1 MKDLWLKTK
10 WLILQ
15 GKPFIHYL
23 LFIIVFGSLSSLICV
38 YRALIT
44 KKLIDAATL
53 SQFHNLFRILAVFAI
68 TIILDIGLR
77 AAVAVITSK
86 CSIKI
91 SNSIQKKLYNQLMQT
106 KWMEFCKYH
115 SGDIL
120 TRMTSDVDAIT
131 NMIITTIPNIISL
144 SVLLIGSFI
153 TLLMLD
159 PFLAVA
165 FIVISPSTILLS
177 RIYSSKLKKIY
188 LKYQA
193 LESKYRSFLNE
204 SFQNMLIIKTFCLDD
219 KNINIVKE
227 IQKDRIHLTVSR
239 TKMSVLTNVALSSGY
254 WISYFLIFCFNA
266 SKLSQGITTFGTLTA
281 LLQLVGN
288 IQGPFYGLASSL
300 PQVIAAIASTERIME
315 LESLGIDHKDL
326 MVTDIKTAGVI
337 FQNVDFSYKED
348 KMVLSNAS
356 VNINPGEIIALVG
369 SSGKGK
375 TTFIHL
381 LLSLIY
387 PEKGHIYIK
396 NNLNII
402 EVSAGTRKF
411 MSYVPQGNTLFSG
424 TIAENLRLGNPYATD
439 EELKHAAKAACAW
452 EFIKNSSNGLYT
464 ILGERGTGLSEGQA
478 QRIAIARALLHKTP
492 ILILDEATSAL
503 DSETEIN
510 VLETIKNLEPTP
522 TCIIITHRNTAL
534 KICDKVFK
542 LEDKHFIEQSSLNH
556 KDVAVDVI

>member
-10 WLILQ
+10 WLMLQ
-15 GKPFIHYL
+15 AKPFIHYL
-23 LFIIVFGSLSSLICV
+23 LFIIVFGSFSSLICV
-38 YRALIT
+38 YRSLIT
-44 KKLIDAATL
+44 KKLIDAATSSQL
-53 SQFHNLFRILAVFAI
+53 SILFHILAIFAV

-91 SNSIQKKLYNQLMQT
+91 SNSIQQRLYKQLMKT

-131 NMIITTIPNIISL
+131 NMLITTIPNIISL
-144 SVLLIGSFI
+144 SILIIGSFI
-153 TLLMLD
+153 TLLILD
-159 PFLAVA
+159 PFLAIA

-177 RIYSSKLKKIY
+177 RLYSSKLKKIY

-204 SFQNMLIIKTFCLDD
+204 SFQNMLIVKTFCLEDG
-219 KNINIVKE
+219 NINLVKK
-227 IQKDRIHLTVSR
+227 IQKDRVRLTVSR
-239 TKMSVLTNVALSSGY
+239 TKMSVVTNVALSSGY
-254 WISYFLIFCFNA
+254 WVSYFLIFCFNA
-266 SKLSQGITTFGTLTA
+266 SKLSKGVTTFGTLTA
-281 LLQLVGN
+281 LIQLVGN

-300 PQVIAAIASTERIME
+300 PQVVAAIASTERIME
-315 LESLGIDHKDL
+315 LESLGIDSNNL
-326 MVTDIKTAGVI
+326 IVENIKSADVI

-348 KMVLSNAS
+348 KMVLNNVS
-356 VNINPGEIIALVG
+356 VNINSGEIVALVG

-381 LLSLIY
+381 LLSLIN
-387 PEKGHIYIK
+387 PKKGHIYIK
-396 NNLNII
+396 NNLEIV
-402 EVSAGTRKF
+402 EVSANTRKF

-424 TIAENLRLGNPYATD
+424 TIAENLRLGNPCATD
-439 EELKHAAKAACAW
+439 EELKYAAKAACAW
-452 EFIKNSSNGLYT
+452 EFIKNSSDGLYT

-510 VLETIKNLEPTP
+510 VLKTIKNLNPAP

-534 KICDKVFK
+534 KICDRVLK
-542 LEDKHFIEQSSLNH
+542 LEDNHVKEQGSLSY
-556 KDVAVDVI
+556 KDIAADVI